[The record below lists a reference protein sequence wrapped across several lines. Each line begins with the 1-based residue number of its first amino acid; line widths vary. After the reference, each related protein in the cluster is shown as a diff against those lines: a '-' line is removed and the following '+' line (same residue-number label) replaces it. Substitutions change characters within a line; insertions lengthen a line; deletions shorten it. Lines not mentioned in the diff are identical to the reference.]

1 MQDRNLLSD
10 LYFERKNDFSK
21 YALIFAGGVMAG
33 YALKKFIDSPNFE
46 KVKNNAADLVNDYFN
61 KERKYI
67 DIEVENVDDEE

>member
-67 DIEVENVDDEE
+67 DIEVENVDDE

>member
-1 MQDRNLLSD
+1 
-10 LYFERKNDFSK
+10 
-21 YALIFAGGVMAG
+21 MAG